1 MVQNV
6 FSDHGV
12 DAEARAWIPLGEALL
27 EALVA
32 HDFPAM
38 ENLIQP
44 DVRFRA
50 ILPSRFVEVRDW
62 IQMRSVGSSAG
73 LAAAMNFKSSKPR

>member
-38 ENLIQP
+38 ENLI
-44 DVRFRA
+44 
-50 ILPSRFVEVRDW
+50 
-62 IQMRSVGSSAG
+62 
-73 LAAAMNFKSSKPR
+73 